1 MSWAW
6 SLPTVLVLGWA
17 AMAPG
22 QLSGTAS
29 QLLGG
34 EGGCLVP
41 LLPLLPGFLHWPT
54 LCADSQACV
63 CWGRKPGRASLPS
76 LHPTCLVGFS
86 KRGLGQPWRVGLCC
100 RVTHYLTLHMLS
112 RYKAGAS

>member
-54 LCADSQACV
+54 LCAQTPRHV
-63 CWGRKPGRASLPS
+63 CAGAENQVGLPYLPFTLPASL
-76 LHPTCLVGFS
+76 
-86 KRGLGQPWRVGLCC
+86 
-100 RVTHYLTLHMLS
+100 
-112 RYKAGAS
+112 ASPREA